1 MRRGRFLQYAVLA
14 CGFLAVAPSFSQTE
28 GARSRTLFT
37 PGASKAKDLVVTLD
51 PAQKPPAGG
60 EVSVYLPVQFALDSA
75 TLSATAK
82 RNLAIIAEALSAP
95 ELQNV
100 AFVVEG
106 HTDASGAAAYN
117 ESLSL
122 RRANSAAQY
131 LVSVGVHPT
140 RLVVSGRGEADLLPG
155 VHPHAA
161 EQRRVEFVRRF
172 WQQGG

>member
-1 MRRGRFLQYAVLA
+1 MKRGRFLQYAVLA

-37 PGASKAKDLVVTLD
+37 PGASKAKDLIVTLD
-51 PAQKPPAGG
+51 PVQKPPAGG

-75 TLSATAK
+75 TLSVTAK

-95 ELQNV
+95 ELQHV

-122 RRANSAAQY
+122 RRANSAVRY
-131 LVSVGVHPT
+131 LVSMGVQPA

-155 VHPHAA
+155 VHQLAA